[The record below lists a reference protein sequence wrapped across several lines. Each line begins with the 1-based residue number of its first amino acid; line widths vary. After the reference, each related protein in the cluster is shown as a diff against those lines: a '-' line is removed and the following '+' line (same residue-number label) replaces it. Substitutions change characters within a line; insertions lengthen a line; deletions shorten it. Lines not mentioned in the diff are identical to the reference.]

1 MRDWI
6 VALVFYLFALAVFRG
21 LGGLAA
27 AGETLR
33 RWGRATSTV
42 RTNPGSSS

>member
-6 VALVFYLFALAVFRG
+6 VALVFYLFALGVFRAVGG
-21 LGGLAA
+21 LGA
-27 AGETLR
+27 AGEALR